1 MPARD
6 SYMDGGKPARSAVP
20 QQVDIPGFGGR
31 YYIRIDGTVW
41 RRWKHKDEQLQ
52 GQRNGSGWAYTL
64 RTPDGRNVKKT
75 AGGLMRAAYFRNLP
89 PGTVL
94 EHKDGSGRNYAY
106 WNLRPVTRRQKGLN
120 SYRHHDA
127 DTVVK
132 IDPRTDEVIAIYRSS
147 YAAAAA
153 TSCAAT
159 TIRRACNEKKQKP
172 PRHSAGRLP
181 LLLGKEAGQVK
192 RQLRALL
199 ALLAVLAVDAAFW
212 ALIWWAV
219 QQLRSLVCLL
229 FIICHHLYHLQG

>member
-20 QQVDIPGFGGR
+20 QQVDIQGFGGR

-52 GQRNGSGWAYTL
+52 GQRHGSGWAYTL
-64 RTPDGRNVKKT
+64 RTPDGRTVTKP
-75 AGGLMRAAYFRNLP
+75 AGSLMRAAYFRNLP
-89 PGTVL
+89 PSTVL

-153 TSCAAT
+153 TNCAAT
-159 TIRRACNEKKQKP
+159 TIRRACNEKNKTVP
-172 PRHSAGRLP
+172 A
-181 LLLGKEAGQVK
+181 
-192 RQLRALL
+192 
-199 ALLAVLAVDAAFW
+199 
-212 ALIWWAV
+212 
-219 QQLRSLVCLL
+219 
-229 FIICHHLYHLQG
+229 